1 MNILLLY
8 FLLINSIAFILA
20 GYDKHLAINHKRR
33 IPENTLFAFAA
44 VGGSVGLLLA
54 MIIFRHKTSKP
65 SFILKFSAIV
75 FIQIAIA
82 ILLFINKVIIFS
94 TALFLTN

>member
-1 MNILLLY
+1 MNIILLY

-20 GYDKHLAINHKRR
+20 GYDKYLAINHKRR
-33 IPENTLFAFAA
+33 ISENTLFGFAA

-54 MIIFRHKTSKP
+54 MIIFKHKTSKP
-65 SFILKFSAIV
+65 SFILKFSAIF

-82 ILLFINKVIIFS
+82 VMLFINNVNIF
-94 TALFLTN
+94 TVAYF